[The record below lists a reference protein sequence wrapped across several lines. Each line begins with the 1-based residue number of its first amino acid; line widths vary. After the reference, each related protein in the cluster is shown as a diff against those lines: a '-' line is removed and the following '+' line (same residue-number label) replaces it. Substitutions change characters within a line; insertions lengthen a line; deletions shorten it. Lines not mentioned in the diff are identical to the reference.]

1 MVPAQLRV
9 MARRLLIGHDDV
21 AIRLA
26 PKDRH
31 LLRQRQRA
39 VRKEAASGYQVAP
52 RLASPKRLDQAP
64 GVIQRRRVRDD
75 HWTTHARWDRHSSR
89 RGLRHGQRE
98 VPERQTERHTPP
110 NQRRPGEPEG
120 DLA

>member
-31 LLRQRQRA
+31 LLRQRHRA

-52 RLASPKRLDQAP
+52 RLASPKRLDHAP
-64 GVIQRRRVRDD
+64 GVIRRRRVRDD
-75 HWTTHARWDRHSSR
+75 HWTTPARTDRHSSR
-89 RGLRHGQRE
+89 RALRPAQPE
-98 VPERQTERHTPP
+98 VPARHTQPP
-110 NQRRPGEPEG
+110 TPPPHPPPG
-120 DLA
+120 D